1 MNQIIIYGSYDQD
14 EYTNY
19 YHLINNGEA
28 LIEYSEEIDG
38 LFQQINDTKNEV
50 KSSEIYIVQDE
61 NASKWDYL
69 EMFQKYHFELRAS
82 SGKDTEQLCNIMNSA
97 LERNFK
103 LDGDCEIEKLNI
115 LFYGNVIFENDC
127 GKADETLRQ
136 AEEILKYGNGE
147 EKTELARIIR
157 EKYERMN
164 KHE

>member
-1 MNQIIIYGSYDQD
+1 
-14 EYTNY
+14 
-19 YHLINNGEA
+19 
-28 LIEYSEEIDG
+28 
-38 LFQQINDTKNEV
+38 
-50 KSSEIYIVQDE
+50 
-61 NASKWDYL
+61 
-69 EMFQKYHFELRAS
+69 
-82 SGKDTEQLCNIMNSA
+82 MNSA